1 MPPQRTTEF
10 CTTVGEVPPPLAGCP
25 SSAPPGFRSD
35 ARRGL
40 AATAQHTASPRRGP
54 CGGPRPA
61 RSGHAA
67 WNRTTA
73 SVDAPFH
80 NPTDQDS
87 IEIEVT
93 DSRHPLFGRRLPL
106 VSVSARRSDGY
117 ALVAYRGC
125 MLLKLPVAATSLAP
139 RQPYEAVSKLTREAL
154 EELIA
159 LADECGVA
167 ACRSDLNASGD
178 ACPANSAPRSSKT
191 SPRSSRR

>member
-1 MPPQRTTEF
+1 VPASATTIRGQR
-10 CTTVGEVPPPLAGCP
+10 
-25 SSAPPGFRSD
+25 
-35 ARRGL
+35 
-40 AATAQHTASPRRGP
+40 
-54 CGGPRPA
+54 
-61 RSGHAA
+61 
-67 WNRTTA
+67 NRTTA
-73 SVDAPFH
+73 TVDAPFH
-80 NPTDQDS
+80 NPTAGS
-87 IEIEVT
+87 PIEIEVT

-106 VSVSARRSDGY
+106 ISISARRSDGY

-178 ACPANSAPRSSKT
+178 ACPTNSAPRSSKT

>member
-1 MPPQRTTEF
+1 MTWSGASERLRVE
-10 CTTVGEVPPPLAGCP
+10 VVLGEVTVDG
-25 SSAPPGFRSD
+25 
-35 ARRGL
+35 GL
-40 AATAQHTASPRRGP
+40 AA
-54 CGGPRPA
+54 
-61 RSGHAA
+61 
-67 WNRTTA
+67 WNQTTA

-80 NPTDQDS
+80 NPTDRDS

-106 VSVSARRSDGY
+106 VSVSARRSDGH
-117 ALVAYRGC
+117 ALVAYRDR

-139 RQPYEAVSKLTREAL
+139 RQPQEASSKLTREAL

-178 ACPANSAPRSSKT
+178 ACPTNSAPRSSKT